1 MRFERVIL
9 RMRDCYFLL
18 VLYVNVYFLSP
29 VLCQNNGKYQ
39 EPNKRKAYIA
49 LAQLLIF
56 KTQFFMGY
64 QYCLVIIITGGYS
77 DEPNTSRSAEIW
89 APEGVGCVLP
99 DLEPEARYLHTQDGN
114 QACGGGHQWEGWH
127 TCSKFSDG
135 LWRPSSDLWWQ
146 KWGHTSWVTE
156 EGTYL
161 MAGGKSGPSILV
173 RPGGEAKQAFSMAET
188 VK

>member
-1 MRFERVIL
+1 M
-9 RMRDCYFLL
+9 
-18 VLYVNVYFLSP
+18 
-29 VLCQNNGKYQ
+29 
-39 EPNKRKAYIA
+39 
-49 LAQLLIF
+49 
-56 KTQFFMGY
+56 
-64 QYCLVIIITGGYS
+64 IIITGGYS

-127 TCSKFSDG
+127 TCSNFSDG

-173 RPGGEAKQAFSMAET
+173 RPGGEVKQAFNMAET